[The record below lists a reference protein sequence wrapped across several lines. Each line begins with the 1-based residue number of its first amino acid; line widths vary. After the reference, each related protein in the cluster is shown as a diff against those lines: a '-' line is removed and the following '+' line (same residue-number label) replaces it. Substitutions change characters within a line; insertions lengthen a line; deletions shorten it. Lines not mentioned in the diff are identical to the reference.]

1 MDNNMYK
8 LVQDAIKSGRSVED
22 LVAEIRQT
30 ADTVRATTPNVKEDI
45 LNHFKMNGLIACGIA
60 NEHGMIDTDQLVD
73 VIAAWMVQNGFDP
86 DGVVEDRNEVV
97 DAVKELLNSDLS
109 ICKTGARLVKG
120 PANMSIESLLKG
132 LLGGP
137 TRPVIKDFNMK
148 H

>member
-8 LVQDAIKSGRSVED
+8 LVQDAIKSGRSIED
-22 LVAEIRQT
+22 LVAEVRQT
-30 ADTVRATTPNVKEDI
+30 ADTVRKDTPSVKEDV
-45 LNHFKMNGLIACGIA
+45 LNHAKMNGLIAAGIA
-60 NEHGMIDTDQLVD
+60 NEHSMIDTDQLVN

-97 DAVKELLNSDLS
+97 DAVKKLLNSDLD
-109 ICKTGARLVKG
+109 ICKTGVRFVKG
-120 PANMSIESLLKG
+120 PVSMSIGSLLKD

-137 TRPVIKDFNMK
+137 TRPVIKDFNIK